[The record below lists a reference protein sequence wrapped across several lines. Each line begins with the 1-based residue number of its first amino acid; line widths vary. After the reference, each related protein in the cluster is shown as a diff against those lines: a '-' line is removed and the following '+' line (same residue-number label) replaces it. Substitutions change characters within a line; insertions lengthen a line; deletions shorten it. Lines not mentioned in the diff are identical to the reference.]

1 MKRETLIQNAVCN
14 NLIAAADL
22 VESECEH
29 KLQESKHCLNCVYFI
44 QRKNGSTACL
54 YKIMQETFGFMISH
68 DLRDEPTE
76 CVAMLLTN
84 LYKRYQI
91 DHQTMIYEANK

>member
-22 VESECEH
+22 VQSECEQ

-44 QRKNGSTACL
+44 ERKNGSTACL
-54 YKIMQETFGFMISH
+54 YKIMQEAFGFMISH
-68 DLRDEPTE
+68 G
-76 CVAMLLTN
+76 LLFHGEN
-84 LYKRYQI
+84 AFSADAQI
-91 DHQTMIYEANK
+91 EMRIYPDK